1 MNTFLHGQMADMS
14 SFDEMTRLNE
24 QFYEQGRISYE
35 QYQQNLTEIAQ
46 KEETQRQQIQQA
58 AMDGAQQLLNSA
70 SSLFQAMQQRETNA
84 VDAKYKKMIAAAK
97 KQGKD
102 TAKLEEQQE
111 LEKAAIKKK
120 YADRQFKIQVLQIV
134 ANTAQGISKT
144 IAELGM
150 PWAIPFV
157 AMAAAAGAMQL
168 AAAKA
173 SADEAAG
180 LYKGGFSGAYD
191 GATVPGASAS
201 GVQGYTKKG
210 NPKDRAGM
218 IPVHKNEFVA
228 NHHAVANPQ
237 VKPVLDVIDAHQR
250 RGDIQM
256 LNATR
261 LLDEAYGRYRGGYT
275 GTAAATSASSAPYA
289 ATPSQSSADLLPILM
304 RIEENTARS
313 LTVRRLREEISHEEQ
328 LERNARR

>member
-1 MNTFLHGQMADMS
+1 M
-14 SFDEMTRLNE
+14 
-24 QFYEQGRISYE
+24 
-35 QYQQNLTEIAQ
+35 
-46 KEETQRQQIQQA
+46 
-58 AMDGAQQLLNSA
+58 
-70 SSLFQAMQQRETNA
+70 
-84 VDAKYKKMIAAAK
+84 
-97 KQGKD
+97 
-102 TAKLEEQQE
+102 
-111 LEKAAIKKK
+111 
-120 YADRQFKIQVLQIV
+120 LQIV

-275 GTAAATSASSAPYA
+275 GPSASNGGPSAGYAATSLQPTA
-289 ATPSQSSADLLPILM
+289 ADLLPILT
-304 RIEENTARS
+304 RIAENTARS